1 MVSDNEI
8 TLRKNVAVKAALEAG
23 GMLKEKFGHV
33 TDIKTKSDRN
43 LVSDL
48 DLKAD
53 EIITR
58 VIEEKFESDNILS
71 EEKPI
76 PELEAGF
83 TWIIDPIDGTH
94 NYIRNIAIFGVSIGI
109 AYNDKVVAGVI
120 YMPTTNEL
128 YWAQKDKGAYCNDK
142 RIRVSQRD
150 IRQATIFFDSG
161 IRYKPDAI
169 LKSLGSVAD
178 KVFNVRMLGS
188 TVRGLTYI
196 AEGKAELEVEYT
208 DQVWDYAA
216 GLCII
221 EEAGGRVT
229 DFKGNEWNINTKEYI
244 ASNGVIHDEILNTLN
259 DNEGAL

>member
-1 MVSDNEI
+1 MVNENEI
-8 TLRKNVAVKAALEAG
+8 TPRKDVAIKAALEAG
-23 GMLKEKFGHV
+23 KMLKDNFGHV
-33 TDIKTKSDRN
+33 TDVKTKSDRN

-53 EIITR
+53 EIIAG
-58 VIEEKFESDNILS
+58 IIKENFESDNILS

-76 PELEAGF
+76 PELKSDF

-94 NYIRNIAIFGVSIGI
+94 NYIRSITIFGVSIGI
-109 AYNDKVVAGVI
+109 AYKDKVVAGVI
-120 YMPTTNEL
+120 YIPTTNEL

-142 RIRVSQRD
+142 RMRVSSRD
-150 IRQATIFFDSG
+150 IKQATIFFDST
-161 IRYKPDAI
+161 IRYNPSVL
-169 LKSLGSVAD
+169 LKSLDGLAD

-196 AEGKAELEVEYT
+196 AQGKAELEVEYT

-216 GLCII
+216 GLHLI

-229 DFKGNEWNINTKEYI
+229 DLKGNEWNINTKGYV
-244 ASNGVIHDEILNTLN
+244 ASNGVIHDEVLDIVN
-259 DNEGAL
+259 DNK

>member
-1 MVSDNEI
+1 MVVSENEI
-8 TLRKNVAVKAALEAG
+8 TQRKDVALKAALEAG
-23 GMLKEKFGHV
+23 KMLKDSFGQV
-33 TDIKTKSDRN
+33 TDIKAKSDRN

-53 EIITR
+53 EIITA
-58 VIEEKFESDNILS
+58 IIKENFEGDNILS
-71 EEKPI
+71 EERPI

-94 NYIRNIAIFGVSIGI
+94 NYIRNIAIFGVSIGV
-109 AYNDKVVAGVI
+109 AYEDKVVAGVI

-128 YWAQKDKGAYCNDK
+128 YWAQKDKGAYCNDR

-150 IRQATIFFDSG
+150 INQATIFFDSS
-161 IRYKPDAI
+161 IRYKPEVI
-169 LKSLGSVAD
+169 LKSLEGLAD

-216 GLCII
+216 GLHII

-229 DFKGNEWNINTKEYI
+229 DLKGNEWNINIRGYI
-244 ASNGVIHDEILNTLN
+244 ASNGVIHDEVFDIVN
-259 DNEGAL
+259 DK